1 LKNYYELLELT
12 PTASAEEIKKAFR
25 AQIAKYHPDKVQH
38 LGKEF
43 QAMAADR
50 AAELTEAWRTL
61 SDATRR
67 AEYDKT
73 LGSPAAAAAAEEPAP
88 VTETRPPAPQPGPS
102 ADRPAEATAEP
113 RPQQFVQE
121 RASRDAFV
129 RKATIDRIRQVFAQV
144 ASSSHEEAQVRG
156 FDFVALPKSKGL
168 FRSGK
173 GTCLTSRFVSR
184 VDAAAVTDAW
194 MQAARTTLPPCDEI
208 CVMLL
213 GTQVAS
219 ARELADAIA
228 EQRRK
233 PVRGPKITLIP
244 VNSSVWDAHM
254 PTDAPAVAK
263 DLLARLRT
271 GK

>member
-1 LKNYYELLELT
+1 MKNYYELLELT
-12 PTASAEEIKKAFR
+12 AAASADEIKKAFR

-50 AAELTEAWRTL
+50 AAELTEAWRIL
-61 SDATRR
+61 SDVGRR
-67 AEYDKT
+67 GDYDK
-73 LGSPAAAAAAEEPAP
+73 LLASPVAEPAAPVPAAD
-88 VTETRPPAPQPGPS
+88 TKPPAAQPARQPE
-102 ADRPAEATAEP
+102 RPAETQRAEP
-113 RPQQFVQE
+113 RPEQFVQE

-129 RKATIDRIRQVFAQV
+129 RKATIDKIRQVFSQV
-144 ASSSHEEAQVRG
+144 AASSHEETQVRG
-156 FDFVALPKSKGL
+156 FDFFALPKPKGL

-173 GTCLTSRFVSR
+173 GTCLTSRFVSK
-184 VDAAAVTDAW
+184 VDAAAVIDAW
-194 MQAARTTLPPCDEI
+194 TQAARTTLPPCDEI

-213 GTQVAS
+213 GTALAP

-233 PVRGPKITLIP
+233 PARGPKITLIP

-263 DLLARLRT
+263 DLLARLRS